1 MTLLDTEAGP
11 ASEMNPAEIPA
22 RLDRLPVMAP
32 HLVWITLLTV
42 NLGLGFYDNALFAYV
57 TPAIVEHAGLTVG
70 QVGLASTA
78 FFAGMVVGGLLGG
91 RLADR
96 FGRRAVMV
104 WGTAICSLGVIATGL
119 APNFETILISRTITG
134 IGVQAS
140 MSALLVYIVE
150 MFPAATR
157 GRFVSVVTSAFVVV
171 APIVALL
178 ALVTVP
184 AGGPD
189 TWRHLFLLGGVGLL
203 IAPIA
208 YFVMPESV
216 RWHISRNQV
225 GKAERIVAN
234 LETRALRRG
243 PLAEPEPVA
252 AGAQHVS
259 LRKALGSRRIIGTLV
274 ALSIGYFGATFGLYL
289 YQNWAMYVLVDGL
302 AYTEGDAYRIQLIWN
317 VVYFATPLL
326 AMLMIDRVE
335 RKTFILVSSLLS
347 AVPLVG
353 LGVASADWLV
363 TTAGGAAAVVTGLVI
378 TAYFA
383 YIPETI
389 PTEARGLGSG
399 IIISV
404 GNIGGA
410 LSGVLGASLY
420 GAWGGAGVM
429 ISAAVAFVAF
439 SIVILF
445 FGPRTTN
452 RSLEG
457 VTAEELKAA

>member
-1 MTLLDTEAGP
+1 MTLLDSEAGP

-22 RLDRLPVMAP
+22 RLDRLPVLAP
-32 HLVWITLLTV
+32 HIAWIALLTV
-42 NLGLGFYDNALFAYV
+42 NLGLGYYDNALFAYV

-70 QVGLASTA
+70 EVGLASSS
-78 FFAGMVVGGLLGG
+78 FFAGMVIGGLFGG

-96 FGRRAVMV
+96 FGRRSIMV
-104 WGTAICSLGVIATGL
+104 WGTATCSLGVIATGL
-119 APNFETILISRTITG
+119 APNFETILASRTVTG

-157 GRFVSVVTSAFVVV
+157 GRFVSIVTSAFVIV

-189 TWRHLFLLGGVGLL
+189 TWRHLFILGGIGLL
-203 IAPIA
+203 IAPA
-208 YFVMPESV
+208 AHFLMPESV
-216 RWHISRNQV
+216 RWHISRDQV
-225 GKAERIVAN
+225 GKAEQIVAK

-243 PLAEPEPVA
+243 PLAEPDPVA
-252 AGAQHVS
+252 EGSQHVS
-259 LRKALGSRRIIGTLV
+259 LRRVLGNKRIIRTIV
-274 ALSIGYFGATFGLYL
+274 ALSIGYFGATLGLYL

-302 AYTEGDAYRIQLIWN
+302 SIAEADAYRIQLVWN
-317 VVYFATPLL
+317 VVYFVTPLL
-326 AMLMIDRVE
+326 AWLVIDRVE
-335 RKTFILVSSLLS
+335 RKTFILASSLIS
-347 AVPLVG
+347 AVPLAG
-353 LGVASADWLV
+353 LGLATDSLLV
-363 TTAGGAAAVVTGLVI
+363 TSAGGVAAVVTGLVI

-410 LSGVLGASLY
+410 LSGVLGAALY
-420 GAWGGAGVM
+420 GAWAGAGVM
-429 ISAAVAFVAF
+429 ITAAVAFVAF
-439 SIVILF
+439 SIVILI

-452 RSLEG
+452 RPLEG
-457 VTAEELKAA
+457 VTAEELHAA